1 MNPPLD
7 QRLGFIGQ
15 QLNPSEFRTNM
26 FYLRKNKY
34 ELDDSHYPFNP
45 FTKSEEGEFFAVD

>member
-1 MNPPLD
+1 
-7 QRLGFIGQ
+7 
-15 QLNPSEFRTNM
+15 M

-45 FTKSEEGEFFAVD
+45 FQKSGEGEYFDVDETAFIVN